1 MNIEQILSNPDL
13 IDTLDSNTKTQL
25 YLSLIKT
32 KTELNNK
39 LNELKAKKEL
49 LEKQKEELTNELYT
63 ESNTTNMEE
72 LTKYIKE
79 VETKFNEDFK
89 KEVINLNSIKEKL
102 N

>member
-1 MNIEQILSNPDL
+1 MNIEQILLNPDL

-32 KTELNNK
+32 KTTLNNK
-39 LNELKAKKEL
+39 INELKAKKEI
-49 LEKQKEELTNELYT
+49 LEKQKEELTNELYN

-72 LTKYIKE
+72 LSKYIKE
-79 VETKFNEDFK
+79 IETKFNEDFK